1 MNIKHLLFFLVSL
14 WGTHSAYAQNY
25 SLNLSD
31 TNAKTV
37 EIYLDRGNLRVTGKK
52 GSTLEV
58 FSNYKK
64 ENLPDRAAGL
74 KPLTANRALD
84 NTGYGIE
91 VRESNS
97 VIMIQK
103 ATNQEIDM
111 EVILPDNV
119 RLVINPESWQA
130 GDIIVK
136 DFRGEIEV
144 KSNSSNIQLLQV
156 SGPVIANSISGNI
169 EIVFQE
175 INPNKPSAVSNI
187 SGFIDVSLSPQA
199 KATLEIKNLSGEIF
213 TDLDL
218 EILEEKNFGPE
229 FGNLG
234 NPPTPPVPP
243 TPPAPGKEKT
253 KTAAPLFPTPRVSV
267 GKGITGSY
275 NGGGVAV
282 SLHNISGN
290 IYLRKA
296 K

>member
-1 MNIKHLLFFLVSL
+1 MNIKHLLFFLVSF

-31 TNAKTV
+31 PNAKTV

-52 GSTLEV
+52 ASTLEV

-97 VIMIQK
+97 VIMIKK

-111 EVILPDNV
+111 EVFLPDNV

-130 GDIIVK
+130 GDILVK

-144 KSNSSNIQLLQV
+144 TSHSSNIQLLQV
-156 SGPVIANSISGNI
+156 SGPVVANSISGNI
-169 EIVFQE
+169 EIVYQE
-175 INPNKPSAVSNI
+175 LNPNKPSAVSNI
-187 SGFIDVSLSPQA
+187 SGFIDVSLSPSA
-199 KATLEIKNLSGEIF
+199 KATLEIRNLSGEVF

-218 EILEEKNFGPE
+218 EILEEKNYGPE
-229 FGNLG
+229 LG
-234 NPPTPPVPP
+234 APPTPPTPP

-253 KTAAPLFPTPRVSV
+253 KTTAPLFPTPRVYV
-267 GKGITGSY
+267 GKGITGSF

-282 SLHNISGN
+282 SLHSISGN
-290 IYLRKA
+290 IYLRKG